1 MKIQEAK
8 RIMTLIREGKETWPV
23 KLSHME
29 ILRGPYSRR
38 TIIPLV
44 DRMGL
49 PTVKIQGVLVV
60 CVTLVLF
67 SFFNLVEAAGVW
79 ISNVKYQVDSI
90 VIPFKDTQDIT
101 NVRLLCTANITK
113 YVPNVHG
120 TYND

>member
-49 PTVKIQGVLVV
+49 PTVKIQ
-60 CVTLVLF
+60 
-67 SFFNLVEAAGVW
+67 VEAAGVW